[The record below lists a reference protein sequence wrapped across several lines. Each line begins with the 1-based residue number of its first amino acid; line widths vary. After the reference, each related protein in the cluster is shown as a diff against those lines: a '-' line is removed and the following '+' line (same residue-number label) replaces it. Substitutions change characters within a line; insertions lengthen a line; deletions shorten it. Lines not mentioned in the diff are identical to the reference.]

1 MNDDVKENVDNISV
15 ADVPK
20 LIEDQFELMTS
31 LKENLNL
38 AKSHAKDAD
47 LKVRE
52 AKEKRIGLFNKKDAM
67 EAMQNSQMSLSEAT
81 LKNKKHL
88 KKHSSINKH

>member
-38 AKSHAKDAD
+38 AKSHAKT
-47 LKVRE
+47 LILRFVRLRKKGLVYLIKRMQWKLCKI
-52 AKEKRIGLFNKKDAM
+52 AKCL
-67 EAMQNSQMSLSEAT
+67 
-81 LKNKKHL
+81 
-88 KKHSSINKH
+88 

>member
-52 AKEKRIGLFNKKDAM
+52 AK
-67 EAMQNSQMSLSEAT
+67 
-81 LKNKKHL
+81 
-88 KKHSSINKH
+88 

>member
-20 LIEDQFELMTS
+20 LIKDQFELMTS

-67 EAMQNSQMSLSEAT
+67 EAMQNSQMS
-81 LKNKKHL
+81 
-88 KKHSSINKH
+88 

>member
-52 AKEKRIGLFNKKDAM
+52 ARKKGLVYLIKR
-67 EAMQNSQMSLSEAT
+67 MQWKLCKIAKC
-81 LKNKKHL
+81 L
-88 KKHSSINKH
+88 

>member
-52 AKEKRIGLFNKKDAM
+52 A
-67 EAMQNSQMSLSEAT
+67 MQWKLCKIAKC
-81 LKNKKHL
+81 L
-88 KKHSSINKH
+88 

>member
-31 LKENLNL
+31 LK
-38 AKSHAKDAD
+38 
-47 LKVRE
+47 
-52 AKEKRIGLFNKKDAM
+52 
-67 EAMQNSQMSLSEAT
+67 
-81 LKNKKHL
+81 
-88 KKHSSINKH
+88 

>member
-81 LKNKKHL
+81 LKIQKHL